1 MGHNASFTSGEAHT
15 GGVRPV
21 RVGYTGCQP
30 VGRRAEIAAS
40 RPRRILEPAQRFV
53 LAWRVRSEIHYPLFG
68 DRKGGMDA
76 RLKKVL
82 DAQKRTVTVLSSLIA
97 VQQALRYLPPESIP
111 AVAEHTGASINDVYG
126 VATFY
131 THFRFEPP
139 GEHTV
144 ELCWGPTCQLFDS
157 RGLMKIAEESTG
169 ITFDSTSEDRRYTLR
184 GLECAG
190 ACAQA
195 PAGKFDGKL
204 IGQLTGD
211 KLREALASM
220 NGTKKG

>member
-1 MGHNASFTSGEAHT
+1 
-15 GGVRPV
+15 
-21 RVGYTGCQP
+21 
-30 VGRRAEIAAS
+30 
-40 RPRRILEPAQRFV
+40 
-53 LAWRVRSEIHYPLFG
+53 
-68 DRKGGMDA
+68 MDA

-97 VQQALRYLPPESIP
+97 VQQALGYLPPESIP
-111 AVAEHTGASINDVYG
+111 AVAEYTGASINEVYG

-144 ELCWGPTCQLFDS
+144 EVCWGPTCQLFDS

-195 PAGKFDGKL
+195 PVGKLDGKI

-211 KLREALASM
+211 KLQKALAAM